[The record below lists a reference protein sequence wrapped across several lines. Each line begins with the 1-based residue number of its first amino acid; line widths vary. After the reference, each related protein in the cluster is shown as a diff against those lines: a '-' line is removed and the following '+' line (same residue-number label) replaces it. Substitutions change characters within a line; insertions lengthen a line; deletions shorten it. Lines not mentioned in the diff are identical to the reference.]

1 MKEKKVNPST
11 LSGFIELSP
20 TDQIKFNKMIQVLE
34 KVYKLYGFFPLDTPI
49 LEKSEVLLAKAGGET
64 EKQIYRFLKGTT
76 DITMRFDLTVPLAKY
91 VAKNYNEIVFPFRRY
106 QIGKVYRGERSQK
119 GRFREFYQVD
129 IDIIG
134 DEDLNI
140 INDAEIPRIIYD
152 VFNEL
157 GLTDFTIKINNRK
170 ILTGFCEMINLIDK
184 IDEVMRII
192 DKKEKISELKFL
204 EELAEI
210 KLTEEQSNKILSFIN
225 ISGSNEEIIENLKL
239 FFGKNKTFDQG
250 VKELTLVYDMITNFN
265 IPKENYQLDLSVARG
280 LDYYT
285 GTVYETRFNKYP
297 EIGSIC
303 SGGRYDNL
311 AQYYTDKKLPGV
323 GISIGL
329 TRLFYILKE
338 MNYLSDSNDSPTDVL
353 IIPMNIEWEY
363 PIKIS
368 TLLRNQGIKTQI
380 YFEDKKVKNKIS
392 YAHRNKIKYVIF
404 LGEDEIVTEKITL
417 KDLESGNQVVLKLDE
432 IISIIKDNINKE
444 NNEKL
449 IKIEN

>member
-20 TDQIKFNKMIQVLE
+20 ADQIKFNKMIQILE
-34 KVYKLYGFFPLDTPI
+34 KVYKLYGFFPLDTPV

-285 GTVYETRFNKYP
+285 GTVYETRFNKYL

-311 AQYYTDKKLPGV
+311 AQYYTDKNLPGV

-363 PIKIS
+363 PIRIS
-368 TLLRNQGIKTQI
+368 TLLRSQGIKTQI

-432 IISIIKDNINKE
+432 IISIIKDNINK
-444 NNEKL
+444 KRL
-449 IKIEN
+449 LFY

>member
-20 TDQIKFNKMIQVLE
+20 TDQIKFNKMIQILE
-34 KVYKLYGFFPLDTPI
+34 KVYKLYGFFPLDTPV

-239 FFGKNKTFDQG
+239 FLGKNKTFDQG

>member
-20 TDQIKFNKMIQVLE
+20 TDQIKFNKMIQILE
-34 KVYKLYGFFPLDTPI
+34 KVYKLYGFFPLDTPV

-210 KLTEEQSNKILSFIN
+210 KLTEEQSNKILSFVN

-285 GTVYETRFNKYP
+285 GTVYETRFNKYL

-417 KDLESGNQVVLKLDE
+417 KDLESGSQVVLKLDE